1 MGLFAKKI
9 TSAALAATMTLTALP
24 ISAFFVSTTAA
35 AEPTGSGFVYANGTR
50 FMVDGSPFYYAGT
63 NCYYLTFK
71 SQDAVDNVFKD
82 AEAMGLKVI
91 RVWGNLDVGVKT
103 GTTDSEGKPVFTNNN
118 DGPGEKDGIYF
129 QYFDKDL
136 GKPVTNFGE
145 DGIKKLDYALYQA
158 EKHGIKLLITFTNY
172 WDAFGGM
179 GQYVNWAEEIGITGL
194 QKEDFYTNET
204 LKGWYKDYVSGLLN
218 HTNPYTNRKLKDEPS
233 VFAWELANEPRCKT
247 DAQCKDNILYNWAKE
262 MSEYVK
268 SIDPNHMV
276 SLGDE
281 GFYNK
286 PYGYYNEYTTS
297 NYAFYGAE
305 GVDFEKLMTIDTLD
319 FGTPHLYLDQWGMKH
334 TGTGQDDLLWFKI
347 HGETCAELDKP
358 VILEEFGLT
367 DRSIRN
373 DEYEQWF
380 EVLEGNVYETVEY
393 AGTNY
398 WMIASYIDGALYP
411 DYDQYT
417 VYGPEG
423 TDTETTRQLIMKH
436 AANMEAKNNI
446 NTVSPAKTDYDR
458 ADNTDVVVTATM
470 KEGTISGV
478 SLNGNSLRSGTDY
491 TISGNTITI
500 KSSYLSTL
508 ELKSHVFTLD
518 CTAGSNPKF
527 TITTSDSSIPAP
539 TISKTIATIDKNS
552 RHYKPLTISYDKKTS
567 EFRGITVNGSYLEKG
582 KDYTDNAGTVTFADE
597 YIKSLSNGNVTLS
610 FDFYEGSDCELLLTV
625 TDSSALEDIDLFE
638 NYANSSALSNAYV
651 ANTSGNSVSLSLV
664 DRNGGK
670 AMGFGYNVGSPNG
683 YSGVNHTM
691 TQRDVSAYTGVS
703 LNFKGDGSGNSF
715 TVQFRDKND
724 NYFEKRITVDSAEET
739 TLNIPFSEFEAPSW
753 QSGSASL
760 DTSGIVQIAFYAG
773 GGGTTDTGTYVIDD
787 VYFYKE
793 GSEDTGAHLINKT
806 GTFDAQSPAGVLT
819 RLVLNGQAISKITYG
834 DKTLDSTSDYSWN
847 GSQVAI
853 NTAFTSTL
861 PNGEHKITYCFSDG
875 TSDVFT
881 LTVINSSVT
890 DTHTCTYTSKVIKPT
905 YTQQGYTIYTCSV
918 CGDSYKDN
926 YTDKLTLSA
935 VSDLKITSVSS
946 SSLTLSWDK
955 NENATGYF
963 IQQYKDGEWKHIRQ
977 LARNTVTSYTATGL
991 DASASYQFR
1000 IRAYVTENSATAYSE
1015 YVTISGETT
1024 LNNMSISGVQA
1035 TSTANTVTLSWN
1047 KNDSATGYF
1056 VQQYKNGAW
1065 THVRQ
1070 LARNT
1075 ATTYTASGLTPST
1088 KYQFRIRAYY
1098 TDGVSTTYGDY
1109 VILSPTTRPNN
1120 LTGVKATSTAN
1131 TVTLSWDKNDSAT
1144 GYFVQQFKNGAWTHV
1159 RQLARNTAT
1168 TYTATGLTPST
1179 TYQFRIRAYYTDGV
1193 STTYSDYVTLSP
1205 TTRPNNLTGVKVTST
1220 ANTVKLSW
1228 DKNDSATGYFVQQY
1242 KNGTWTHIRQ
1252 LARNTATTYTAT
1264 GLTPSTT
1271 YQYRIR
1277 AYFTDGVSTTYSDYV
1292 TVSAKTIS

>member
-1 MGLFAKKI
+1 MIRLREKI
-9 TSAALAATMTLTALP
+9 ASTTLAATMTLTALP
-24 ISAFFVSTTAA
+24 ISAFFVSTSAA
-35 AEPTGSGFVYANGTR
+35 AEAAGSGFVYANGTR
-50 FMVDGSPFYYAGT
+50 FMLDGSPFYYAGT

-129 QYFDKDL
+129 QYIDKDL

-194 QKEDFYTNET
+194 QKQDFYTNET

-233 VFAWELANEPRCKT
+233 VFAWELANEPRCNT
-247 DAQCKDNILYNWAKE
+247 DAQCKDDILYNWAKE

-305 GVDFEKLMTIDTLD
+305 GVDFEKLMTIETLD

-347 HGETCAELDKP
+347 HGETCAALDKP

-367 DRSIRN
+367 DRSIR
-373 DEYEQWF
+373 DEEYEQWF
-380 EVLEGNVYETVEY
+380 EVLEGNVYEPVEY

-398 WMIASYIDGALYP
+398 WMIASYIDGTLYP

-423 TDTETTRQLIMKH
+423 TATESTRQLIMNH

-446 NTVSPAKTDYDR
+446 NTVSPAKIDYDR
-458 ADNTDVVVTATM
+458 ANNTDVIVTATM

-491 TISGNTITI
+491 TISGNTVTI

-638 NYANSSALSNAYV
+638 NYSNSSALSNAYV
-651 ANTSGNSVSLSLV
+651 TNTSGNSVSLSLV

-691 TQRDVSAYTGVS
+691 TLRDVSAYTGVS
-703 LNFKGDGSGNSF
+703 INFKGDGSGNSF

-753 QSGSASL
+753 QSGSTSL

-773 GGGTTDTGTYVIDD
+773 GGGTTETGTYVIDD

-806 GTFDAQSPAGVLT
+806 GTFDAQSPTSVLT
-819 RLVLNGQAISKITYG
+819 RLVLNGQTISKITYG
-834 DKTLDSTSDYSWN
+834 DKTLDSASDYSWN
-847 GSQVAI
+847 GSQVTI

-861 PNGEHKITYCFSDG
+861 PNGEHKLTYCFSDG

-890 DTHTCTYTSKVIKPT
+890 ESHTCTYTSKVIKPT
-905 YTQQGYTIYTCSV
+905 YTKQGYTIYTCSV
-918 CGDSYKDN
+918 CGNSYKDN
-926 YTDKLTLSA
+926 YTDKLVLSA
-935 VSDLKITSVSS
+935 VTGLTFGTRNADSISLRWDKQDGVSGYILEYLNGNKFDKLADKGSASSVSHKVTGLESGKLYKFRVRAYVSENGSRIYGSYSPVLCVRTLPNAMANVSIGARTDTSV
-946 SSLTLSWDK
+946 TLKWDK
-955 NENATGYF
+955 NETANGAVVEMYSGG
-963 IQQYKDGEWKHIRQ
+963 QWKTV
-977 LARNTVTSYTATGL
+977 AVKTSNTAVSHKITGL
-991 DASASYQFR
+991 KASTTYKFRVRAFINDESGKIYSVYNVTLTEATAPSAVANFRTVISARTAVRFNWNRNASADGYIVEMKINNKWTTIASFDSNTSIAAAKTGLTPGTEYQAR
-1000 IRAYVTENSATAYSE
+1000 IRAYKTINGKVIYGAYSYIDTATA
-1015 YVTISGETT
+1015 V
-1024 LNNMSISGVQA
+1024 
-1035 TSTANTVTLSWN
+1035 
-1047 KNDSATGYF
+1047 
-1056 VQQYKNGAW
+1056 
-1065 THVRQ
+1065 
-1070 LARNT
+1070 
-1075 ATTYTASGLTPST
+1075 
-1088 KYQFRIRAYY
+1088 
-1098 TDGVSTTYGDY
+1098 
-1109 VILSPTTRPNN
+1109 
-1120 LTGVKATSTAN
+1120 
-1131 TVTLSWDKNDSAT
+1131 
-1144 GYFVQQFKNGAWTHV
+1144 
-1159 RQLARNTAT
+1159 
-1168 TYTATGLTPST
+1168 
-1179 TYQFRIRAYYTDGV
+1179 
-1193 STTYSDYVTLSP
+1193 
-1205 TTRPNNLTGVKVTST
+1205 
-1220 ANTVKLSW
+1220 
-1228 DKNDSATGYFVQQY
+1228 
-1242 KNGTWTHIRQ
+1242 
-1252 LARNTATTYTAT
+1252 
-1264 GLTPSTT
+1264 
-1271 YQYRIR
+1271 
-1277 AYFTDGVSTTYSDYV
+1277 
-1292 TVSAKTIS
+1292 